1 VGPLTLLQAATA
13 VVVLG
18 RLARGRTRRPPLRL
32 GAAAPAGPKISVVVP
47 ARDEERRL
55 GRCLE
60 GLMADGDLR
69 EVIVVDDESRDG
81 TAELAAARGAS
92 VLRGE
97 PLPPGWAGKAWA
109 LEQGLGAA
117 RGDIVLFLD
126 ADARPRPGLSRT
138 LAAALADADLLSA
151 GPRFV
156 SRSAGERLL
165 HPALLATLV
174 YRFGP
179 ADVEGFE
186 PAPARAL
193 ANGQCLLV
201 RRERLLE
208 AGGWASVRGHLTED
222 VALARHFVAQG
233 RRIAFVDASDLL
245 EVEMYGGA
253 LNTWRGWGRSIA
265 MADVTP
271 PSMRAFDAATVW
283 LCQALPLL
291 RVAAR
296 RAGPIDWVLLAVRL
310 ALQVGL
316 ARSYRPRGPAFW
328 LAPMV
333 DAGAALRLSWSAL
346 RPSRSWRG
354 RSYPAS
360 GRRGRPR
367 TSSVRPS
374 PRPPRSARAAAG

>member
-1 VGPLTLLQAATA
+1 L
-13 VVVLG
+13 
-18 RLARGRTRRPPLRL
+18 RP
-32 GAAAPAGPKISVVVP
+32 GEAAPPAPTVSAVVP

-55 GRCLE
+55 GPCLD
-60 GLMADGDLR
+60 GLTADGDLA

-97 PLPPGWAGKAWA
+97 ALPPGWAGKAWA

-117 RGDIVLFLD
+117 RGELVLFLD
-126 ADARPRPGLSRT
+126 ADARPRPGLARA
-138 LAAALADADLLSA
+138 LAAALGDADLLSA

-186 PAPARAL
+186 PPAGRAL

-201 RRERLLE
+201 RREALLD
-208 AGGWASVRGHLTED
+208 AGGWASVRRHLTED
-222 VALARHFVAQG
+222 VALARHFVAEG
-233 RRIAFVDASDLL
+233 RRIAFADAADAL
-245 EVEMYGGA
+245 EVETYGSA
-253 LNTWRGWGRSIA
+253 RATWSGWGRSIA

-271 PSMRAFDAATVW
+271 PATRALDAATVW

-291 RVAAR
+291 RLVAR
-296 RAGPIDWVLLAVRL
+296 RAGPLDWVLLAVRL
-310 ALQVGL
+310 ALQAGL

-328 LAPMV
+328 LAPAA
-333 DAGAALRLSWSAL
+333 DAAAALRLSWSAL

-354 RSYPAS
+354 RSYPA
-360 GRRGRPR
+360 
-367 TSSVRPS
+367 
-374 PRPPRSARAAAG
+374 